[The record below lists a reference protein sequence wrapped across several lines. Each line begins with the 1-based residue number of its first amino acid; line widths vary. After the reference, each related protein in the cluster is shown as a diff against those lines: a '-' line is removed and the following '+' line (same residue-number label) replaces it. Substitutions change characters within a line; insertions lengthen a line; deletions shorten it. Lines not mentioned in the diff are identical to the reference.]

1 MYKFFAIFLSIFSI
15 LIFAGCDNLNSN
27 DYLRVHIRANSNS
40 EEDEIPESDCAMSFY
55 ITKQGDTIWE
65 IAKELR
71 VSTDMLLSQNPN
83 LIEPIEIGTKV
94 VVYRQKQV
102 EF

>member
-1 MYKFFAIFLSIFSI
+1 
-15 LIFAGCDNLNSN
+15 
-27 DYLRVHIRANSNS
+27 
-40 EEDEIPESDCAMSFY
+40 MSFY